1 MQKSQSKNPQSLVSA
16 SLKKDAGAKD
26 IEAKIGIAF
35 ANQNLLKKAFTH
47 RSYLNE
53 HKNFKGTSNERL
65 EFLGDSV
72 LSVIVSRYLFE
83 KLPNSPE
90 GELTQ
95 LRAALVR
102 TETLAKIAQ
111 ELNLGQHL
119 LLSKGEEDTGGRT
132 NSSILANTFEA
143 LIGAIYL
150 DKGFKDIEDFLTRMI
165 LANWQTLA
173 KSAVSDNKS
182 KLQEILQRKFHQSPV
197 YKLIS
202 SWGPD
207 HQKQFQ
213 IGVYLEDRLLG
224 KGLGKNKQQAAQK
237 AAENAL
243 LKITKNQK
251 QTSNLKSDDKL

>member
-1 MQKSQSKNPQSLVSA
+1 MPKSQSKKTLNAIPN
-16 SLKKDAGAKD
+16 LKKDAAFQNLQ
-26 IEAKIGIAF
+26 AKIGLTF
-35 ANQNLLKKAFTH
+35 ANENLLKNAFTH

-72 LSVIVSRYLFE
+72 LSIIVSRYLFE
-83 KLPNSPE
+83 KLPDSPE

-111 ELNLGQHL
+111 ELHLGDYL
-119 LLSKGEEDTGGRT
+119 LLSRGEEDTGGRT

-150 DKGFKDIEDFLTRMI
+150 DKGFGNIEKFLTKMI
-165 LANWQTLA
+165 LTNWRTLA
-173 KSAVSDNKS
+173 KNAVSDNKS
-182 KLQEILQRKFHQSPV
+182 KLQEVLQRKFHQSPV

-213 IGVYLEDRLLG
+213 IGVYLGDNLLG

-243 LKITKNQK
+243 LKITKGQK
-251 QTSNLKSDDKL
+251 KVSELKSGTQL